1 MLPSFTL
8 FLSQCLDFLSSKT
21 EIQQK
26 RKLFRQRHV
35 PGGQTNLSLAAFEQ
49 KHKEL
54 LAAESSTS
62 TSSVDGKQHL
72 KKEQGSRRGKNRDG
86 KSPKLST
93 PEVRSRSTQ
102 ELGSRSSTQEA
113 RSRSSTQDGI
123 LSSNNSNNPQSWPS
137 QQDNE
142 RTRGFSA
149 HQPPSQVKK

>member
-54 LAAESSTS
+54 LATESSTS

-86 KSPKLST
+86 KSST
-93 PEVRSRSTQ
+93 PEVRSRSSTQ

-123 LSSNNSNNPQSWPS
+123 LSYNNSNNPQSWPS